1 MQTKMSW
8 TKDLELGSLVR
19 FGKGKYL
26 HIANMWILT
35 PKNIYNQGMWGIH
48 ISNMRENI
56 QNMWIEY
63 LIYT

>member
-35 PKNIYNQGMWGIH
+35 PKNICNQDMWGMY
-48 ISNMRENI
+48 ISNMWENI
-56 QNMWIEY
+56 QNMLIEY